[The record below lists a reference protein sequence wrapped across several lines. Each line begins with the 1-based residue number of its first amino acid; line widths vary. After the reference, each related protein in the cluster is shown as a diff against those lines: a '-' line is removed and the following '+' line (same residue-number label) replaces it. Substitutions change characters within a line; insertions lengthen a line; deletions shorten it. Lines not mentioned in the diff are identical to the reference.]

1 MDSEE
6 DLSGMIQVYTGDGK
20 GKTTA
25 ALGLAL
31 RAVGHGL
38 RVHVIQFMKNP
49 EMMGK
54 TYGEISA
61 SKSLVPGLVIHSFG
75 LPRFVTKND
84 VTDEDREEAEK
95 AIRMAFEMMR
105 DEHVSMLILDEVFL
119 PIHFGLIPLEE
130 LLRLL
135 DERPPEKEI
144 VLTGRK
150 APDEVLERADL
161 VTEMR
166 EIKHYMSKGISAR
179 QGIEY

>member
-1 MDSEE
+1 MDSEK
-6 DLSGMIQVYTGDGK
+6 DLQGMIQVYTGDGK

-49 EMMGK
+49 EMMGT

-75 LPRFVTKND
+75 LPRFVTKSE
-84 VTDEDREEAEK
+84 VTKEDKEEAEK
-95 AIRMAFEMMR
+95 AMRMAFDMMR
-105 DEHVSMLILDEVFL
+105 DKHVSVLILDEVFL
-119 PIHFGLIPLEE
+119 AVHFGLVGLDE
-130 LLRLL
+130 LLKLL
-135 DERPPEKEI
+135 DEKPPDKEI

-150 APDEVLERADL
+150 APDEVIERADL

-166 EIKHYMSKGISAR
+166 EIKHYFSKGVSAR